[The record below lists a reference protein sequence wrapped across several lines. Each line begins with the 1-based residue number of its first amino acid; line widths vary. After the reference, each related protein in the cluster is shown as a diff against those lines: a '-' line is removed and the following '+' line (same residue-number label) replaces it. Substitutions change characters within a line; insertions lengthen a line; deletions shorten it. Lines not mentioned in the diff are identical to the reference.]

1 MSTLLKPLIKQ
12 ALSIVK
18 SSNKVKGY
26 EKTPPTMVS
35 RISGPENAYKGTFSP
50 EFIIK
55 DGKPQQ
61 LGDFGEKIADN
72 LRTAQ
77 QARNVI
83 RQQRFGNTGAKRK
96 PDTDEKIEEASESLA
111 ALRNYISK
119 TKKNSKIIKSG
130 GSDDVLDAPTEF
142 KKGGLVRQ
150 GYPKLAKKGWK

>member
-1 MSTLLKPLIKQ
+1 MSSLLKPLIKN
-12 ALSIVK
+12 AIKVVK
-18 SSNKVKGY
+18 ETNKVRGL
-26 EKTPPTMVS
+26 EKTPPAAVS
-35 RISGPENAYKGTFSP
+35 RISGPQHAYKGTLSP

-77 QARNVI
+77 QARTII
-83 RQQRFGNTGAKRK
+83 RQQRFGNTGANRK
-96 PDTDEKIEEASESLA
+96 EDADERIEEASESLE

-130 GSDDVLDAPTEF
+130 GSEDIPMTPEF

-150 GYPKLAKKGWK
+150 GFPKLAKKGWK

>member
-1 MSTLLKPLIKQ
+1 MSSLLKPLIKH
-12 ALSIVK
+12 AIRVVK
-18 SSNKVKGY
+18 ETNKVREL
-26 EKTPPTMVS
+26 EKTPPAAVS
-35 RISGPENAYKGTFSP
+35 RISGPQYAYKGTLSP

-77 QARNVI
+77 QARTVI
-83 RQQRFGNTGAKRK
+83 RQQRFGNTGAKRRE
-96 PDTDEKIEEASESLA
+96 DSDEKIEEASESLE

-130 GSDDVLDAPTEF
+130 GSEDIPMTPEF

-150 GYPKLAKKGWK
+150 GFPKLAKRGWK

>member
-1 MSTLLKPLIKQ
+1 MSSLLKPLIKH
-12 ALSIVK
+12 AIKVVK
-18 SSNKVKGY
+18 ETNKVRGL
-26 EKTPPTMVS
+26 EKTPPAAVS
-35 RISGPENAYKGTFSP
+35 RISGPQNAYKGTLSP

-77 QARNVI
+77 QARTII
-83 RQQRFGNTGAKRK
+83 RQQRFGNTGANRRE
-96 PDTDEKIEEASESLA
+96 DTDEKIEEASESLE

-130 GSDDVLDAPTEF
+130 GSEDIPMTPEF

-150 GYPKLAKKGWK
+150 GFPKLAKRGWK

>member
-1 MSTLLKPLIKQ
+1 MSSLLKPLIKR
-12 ALSIVK
+12 AIKVVK
-18 SSNKVKGY
+18 ETNKIRGL
-26 EKTPPTMVS
+26 EKTPPAAVS
-35 RISGPENAYKGTFSP
+35 RISGPQYAYKGTLSP

-77 QARNVI
+77 QARTII
-83 RQQRFGNTGAKRK
+83 RQQRFGNTGANRRE
-96 PDTDEKIEEASESLA
+96 DADERIEEASESLE

-130 GSDDVLDAPTEF
+130 GSEDIPMTPEF

-150 GYPKLAKKGWK
+150 GFPKLAKRGWK

>member
-1 MSTLLKPLIKQ
+1 MSSLLKPLIKG
-12 ALSIVK
+12 ALKSVK
-18 SSNKVKGY
+18 EYNKVTGMTA
-26 EKTPPTMVS
+26 TPPLTVS
-35 RISGPENAYKGTFSP
+35 RVGFPKNAYKGSVSP

-77 QARNVI
+77 QARTII
-83 RQQRFGNTGAKRK
+83 RQQRFGNTGANRK
-96 PDTDEKIEEASESLA
+96 PDTDEKIEEASESLE
-111 ALRNYISK
+111 ALTNYISK

-130 GSDDVLDAPTEF
+130 GSEDIPDAPEF

-150 GYPKLAKKGWK
+150 GFPKLAKRGWK